1 MKIGKT
7 ANRIDGISRR
17 TVLTAGAGALLAI
30 PFIKRAEATE
40 KVLYVNTWGGLWDEV
55 ARDVW
60 FKPFTKE
67 TGIEIKTVSPV
78 SFAKLAAQART
89 GVYEFDVTTLGVAE
103 LGRAHAA
110 KIIEPIEGSAIDRS
124 ALWDG
129 AVIMNGVKSH
139 AFSNAIVYRKDHF
152 PNGGPQNWRDFWDVQ
167 KFNGSRSLQRYAART
182 LAFALLADGVAP
194 EQLFPYDL
202 DRGFA
207 ALDRLKPH
215 LRVLWT
221 QGPQSA
227 QLVRDGE
234 VEMIGMWTGQAGKL
248 VEANVPVEIVW
259 NQALLDQAFW
269 VVAKG
274 TPRAENAWR
283 FIQSAVKAERLAEFC
298 LRDKNGPLNPKAFDF
313 ISPEQAKL
321 MPTYPENFKQA
332 IILDPEKIAPQL
344 DELNQR
350 FDRWISS

>member
-1 MKIGKT
+1 MTKDNSTQTK
-7 ANRIDGISRR
+7 AEISRR
-17 TVLTAGAGALLAI
+17 SFLAAGAGAVLSM
-30 PFIKRAEATE
+30 PFVKRAEAAE
-40 KVLYVNTWGGLWDEV
+40 KVLYVNTWGGLWEEV

-60 FKPFTKE
+60 FKPFTEE
-67 TGIEIKTVSPV
+67 TGIEIRTVSPV

-89 GVYEFDVTTLGVAE
+89 GTYEFDVTTLGVAE
-103 LGRAHAA
+103 LGRAYAA
-110 KIIEPIEGSAIDRS
+110 KIIEPAEGSALDRS
-124 ALWDG
+124 SLWDG
-129 AVIMNGVKSH
+129 ALTMNGVKSH

-152 PNGGPQNWRDFWDVQ
+152 PSGGPQNWRDFWDVQ
-167 KFNGSRSLQRYAART
+167 KFPGSRSLQRYAART
-182 LAFALLADGVAP
+182 MAFALLADGVAP
-194 EQLFPYDL
+194 EKLFPYDL

-248 VEANVPVEIVW
+248 VEANVPIEIVW

-283 FIQSAVKAERLAEFC
+283 FIQSAVQPERLAEFC
-298 LRDKNGPLNPKAFDF
+298 IRDKNGPLNPKAFDF
-313 ISPEQAKL
+313 INPEQAKL
-321 MPTYPENFKQA
+321 MPTYPANFKQA
-332 IILDPEKIAPQL
+332 IVLDPEKIAPQL
-344 DELNQR
+344 DELNPR